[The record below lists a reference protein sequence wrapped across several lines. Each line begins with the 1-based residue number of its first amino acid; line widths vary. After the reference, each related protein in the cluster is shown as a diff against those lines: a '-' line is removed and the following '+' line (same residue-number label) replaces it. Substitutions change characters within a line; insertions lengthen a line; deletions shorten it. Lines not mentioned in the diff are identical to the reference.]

1 MARTGGRRD
10 ACYVRLYESIL
21 SLTFV
26 SCSETM
32 NVLVGWAELPRTL
45 SRNPTIPDTEHSRM
59 NLRRV
64 VVADV
69 DGASTVL
76 SDDAAPRS
84 HDFASTPGFC
94 QAFVWTT
101 PPNPKRRFEGL
112 DPTLAA
118 PSLVP
123 PVNGTSL
130 IVLTFPPDRVF
141 ADPGFDPVAA
151 ASEALEHSPG
161 IAEAL
166 EPENPGMHTTPTV
179 DYDIVLDGEI
189 WLELSNG
196 HEVKL
201 VAGDIAIQHGTRHAW
216 RNKSDRPA
224 TVAAILVGAD
234 A

>member
-1 MARTGGRRD
+1 M
-10 ACYVRLYESIL
+10 
-21 SLTFV
+21 
-26 SCSETM
+26 
-32 NVLVGWAELPRTL
+32 
-45 SRNPTIPDTEHSRM
+45 EHSRM

-69 DGASTVL
+69 DGASAVL
-76 SDDAAPRS
+76 SDDRAPRS
-84 HDFASTPGFC
+84 HDFANTPGFG
-94 QAFVWTT
+94 QALVWTT
-101 PPNPKRRFEGL
+101 PPNPKRGFEGL
-112 DPTLAA
+112 DPTLEA

-123 PVNGTSL
+123 PANGTSL
-130 IVLTFPPDRVF
+130 IVLTFPPDRVY

-151 ASEALEHSPG
+151 AAEALEHSPG

-166 EPENPGMHTTPTV
+166 EPDHPGMHTTPTV

-189 WLELSNG
+189 WLELANG

-201 VAGDIAIQHGTRHAW
+201 VAGDIVIQHGTRHAW